1 MVPYMQEWK
10 KLDLHFNGICSG
22 FLGSKEQIEIVKK
35 FFKEFKTEE
44 TQIIVDPVMGDYG
57 KPYPTYTE
65 EMCDEMK
72 KLVEFAD
79 ILTPNV
85 TEACVLTD
93 TPYKEK
99 WKIEEIQ
106 EMAEKIHKMGP
117 KKIAITGI
125 VQGGFIANFCYEE
138 GQQPKV
144 LRTHKEGTQRSGTGD
159 IFASIIAADA
169 VNGVPFYKSVK
180 KASDFI
186 KKCIIRSQELN
197 IPLTDGVCFE
207 EVHDNIYVNLTNK
220 CPCACTFCLRQ
231 TRDHME
237 NSHVLWLEHA
247 PSFEEVQEAMKAVD
261 FSKYKEVV
269 FCGFGEP
276 TEALDVLKQSA
287 KLIKEKYN
295 MPIRINTNGLGSLVN
310 ERDIVPELKGL
321 VDTISVSLN
330 TPNAD
335 EYHRLVR
342 SKFGEKSFDAM
353 IDFTKECTKYI
364 PNVVMTTVETT
375 ITHEEEKQ
383 CQEICDRV
391 GAKYR
396 IRPWED

>member
-1 MVPYMQEWK
+1 MSHNNQKKIAVINDFSGFGRCSIAVALPILSVMKVQCCPLPTSIFSNHTGFPSYFFEDYTSRMIPYMQEWK

-22 FLGSKEQIEIVKK
+22 FLGSREQIEIVKK

-65 EMCDEMK
+65 EMCGEMK

-106 EMAEKIHKMGP
+106 NMAEKIHGMGP

-138 GQQPKV
+138 GQQPKM

-180 KASDFI
+180 KASNFI
-186 KKCIIRSQELN
+186 KKCIIRSQELD

-207 EVHDNIYVNLTNK
+207 EVLGK
-220 CPCACTFCLRQ
+220 
-231 TRDHME
+231 
-237 NSHVLWLEHA
+237 
-247 PSFEEVQEAMKAVD
+247 
-261 FSKYKEVV
+261 
-269 FCGFGEP
+269 
-276 TEALDVLKQSA
+276 LK
-287 KLIKEKYN
+287 
-295 MPIRINTNGLGSLVN
+295 T
-310 ERDIVPELKGL
+310 D
-321 VDTISVSLN
+321 
-330 TPNAD
+330 
-335 EYHRLVR
+335 
-342 SKFGEKSFDAM
+342 
-353 IDFTKECTKYI
+353 
-364 PNVVMTTVETT
+364 
-375 ITHEEEKQ
+375 
-383 CQEICDRV
+383 
-391 GAKYR
+391 
-396 IRPWED
+396 

>member
-1 MVPYMQEWK
+1 MSHNNQKKIAVINDFSGFGRCSIAVALPILSVMKVQCCPLPTSIFSNHTGFPSYFFEDYTSRMVPYMQEWK

-65 EMCDEMK
+65 EMCGEMK

-125 VQGGFIANFCYEE
+125 VQGRFIANFCYEE

-180 KASDFI
+180 KASNFI

-207 EVHDNIYVNLTNK
+207 EVLGK
-220 CPCACTFCLRQ
+220 
-231 TRDHME
+231 
-237 NSHVLWLEHA
+237 
-247 PSFEEVQEAMKAVD
+247 
-261 FSKYKEVV
+261 
-269 FCGFGEP
+269 
-276 TEALDVLKQSA
+276 LK
-287 KLIKEKYN
+287 
-295 MPIRINTNGLGSLVN
+295 T
-310 ERDIVPELKGL
+310 D
-321 VDTISVSLN
+321 
-330 TPNAD
+330 
-335 EYHRLVR
+335 
-342 SKFGEKSFDAM
+342 
-353 IDFTKECTKYI
+353 
-364 PNVVMTTVETT
+364 
-375 ITHEEEKQ
+375 
-383 CQEICDRV
+383 
-391 GAKYR
+391 
-396 IRPWED
+396 

>member
-1 MVPYMQEWK
+1 MSHNNQKKIAVINDFSGFGRCSIAVALPILSVMKVQCCPLPTSIFSNHTGFPSYFFEDYTSRMVPYMQEWK

-65 EMCDEMK
+65 EMCGEMK
-72 KLVEFAD
+72 KLVEVAD

-106 EMAEKIHKMGP
+106 EMAEKIHAMGP

-207 EVHDNIYVNLTNK
+207 EVLGK
-220 CPCACTFCLRQ
+220 
-231 TRDHME
+231 
-237 NSHVLWLEHA
+237 
-247 PSFEEVQEAMKAVD
+247 
-261 FSKYKEVV
+261 
-269 FCGFGEP
+269 
-276 TEALDVLKQSA
+276 LK
-287 KLIKEKYN
+287 
-295 MPIRINTNGLGSLVN
+295 T
-310 ERDIVPELKGL
+310 D
-321 VDTISVSLN
+321 
-330 TPNAD
+330 
-335 EYHRLVR
+335 
-342 SKFGEKSFDAM
+342 
-353 IDFTKECTKYI
+353 
-364 PNVVMTTVETT
+364 
-375 ITHEEEKQ
+375 
-383 CQEICDRV
+383 
-391 GAKYR
+391 
-396 IRPWED
+396 

>member
-1 MVPYMQEWK
+1 MSHNNQKKIAVINDFSGFGRCSIAVALPILSVMKVQCCPLPTSIFSNHTGFPSYFFEDYTSRMVPYMQEWK

-65 EMCDEMK
+65 EMCGEMK

-106 EMAEKIHKMGP
+106 EMAEKIYAMGP

-138 GQQPKV
+138 GEQPKV

-169 VNGVPFYKSVK
+169 INGVPFYKSVK
-180 KASDFI
+180 KASNFI
-186 KKCIIRSQELN
+186 KKCIIRSQELD

-207 EVHDNIYVNLTNK
+207 EVLGK
-220 CPCACTFCLRQ
+220 
-231 TRDHME
+231 
-237 NSHVLWLEHA
+237 
-247 PSFEEVQEAMKAVD
+247 
-261 FSKYKEVV
+261 
-269 FCGFGEP
+269 
-276 TEALDVLKQSA
+276 LK
-287 KLIKEKYN
+287 
-295 MPIRINTNGLGSLVN
+295 T
-310 ERDIVPELKGL
+310 D
-321 VDTISVSLN
+321 
-330 TPNAD
+330 
-335 EYHRLVR
+335 
-342 SKFGEKSFDAM
+342 
-353 IDFTKECTKYI
+353 
-364 PNVVMTTVETT
+364 
-375 ITHEEEKQ
+375 
-383 CQEICDRV
+383 
-391 GAKYR
+391 
-396 IRPWED
+396 

>member
-1 MVPYMQEWK
+1 MSHNNQKKIAVINDFSGFGRCSIAVALPILSVMKVQCCPLPTSIFSNHTGFPSYFFEDYTSRMVPYMQEWK

-65 EMCDEMK
+65 EMCGEMK

-106 EMAEKIHKMGP
+106 EMAEKIHAMGP
-117 KKIAITGI
+117 KKVAITGI

-169 VNGVPFYKSVK
+169 VNEVPFYKSVK

-186 KKCIIRSQELN
+186 KKCIIRSQELD

-207 EVHDNIYVNLTNK
+207 EVLGK
-220 CPCACTFCLRQ
+220 
-231 TRDHME
+231 
-237 NSHVLWLEHA
+237 
-247 PSFEEVQEAMKAVD
+247 
-261 FSKYKEVV
+261 
-269 FCGFGEP
+269 
-276 TEALDVLKQSA
+276 LK
-287 KLIKEKYN
+287 
-295 MPIRINTNGLGSLVN
+295 T
-310 ERDIVPELKGL
+310 D
-321 VDTISVSLN
+321 
-330 TPNAD
+330 
-335 EYHRLVR
+335 
-342 SKFGEKSFDAM
+342 
-353 IDFTKECTKYI
+353 
-364 PNVVMTTVETT
+364 
-375 ITHEEEKQ
+375 
-383 CQEICDRV
+383 
-391 GAKYR
+391 
-396 IRPWED
+396 

>member
-1 MVPYMQEWK
+1 MSHNNQKKIAVINDFSGFGRCSIAVALPILSVMKVQCCPLPTSIFSNHTGFPSYFFEDYTSRMVPYMHEWK
-10 KLDLHFNGICSG
+10 KLDIHFNGICSG

-65 EMCDEMK
+65 EMCGEMK

-106 EMAEKIHKMGP
+106 EMAEKIHAMGP

-138 GQQPKV
+138 GQQLKV

-186 KKCIIRSQELN
+186 KKCIIRSQELD

-207 EVHDNIYVNLTNK
+207 EVLGK
-220 CPCACTFCLRQ
+220 
-231 TRDHME
+231 
-237 NSHVLWLEHA
+237 
-247 PSFEEVQEAMKAVD
+247 
-261 FSKYKEVV
+261 
-269 FCGFGEP
+269 
-276 TEALDVLKQSA
+276 LK
-287 KLIKEKYN
+287 
-295 MPIRINTNGLGSLVN
+295 T
-310 ERDIVPELKGL
+310 D
-321 VDTISVSLN
+321 
-330 TPNAD
+330 
-335 EYHRLVR
+335 
-342 SKFGEKSFDAM
+342 
-353 IDFTKECTKYI
+353 
-364 PNVVMTTVETT
+364 
-375 ITHEEEKQ
+375 
-383 CQEICDRV
+383 
-391 GAKYR
+391 
-396 IRPWED
+396 